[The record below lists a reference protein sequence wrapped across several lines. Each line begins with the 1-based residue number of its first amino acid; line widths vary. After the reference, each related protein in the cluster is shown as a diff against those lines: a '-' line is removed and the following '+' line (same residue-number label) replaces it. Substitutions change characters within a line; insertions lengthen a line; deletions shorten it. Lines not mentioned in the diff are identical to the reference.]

1 VLGEELTKYSFP
13 GGHPM
18 SSSRVEPFLRKAE
31 EIARKK
37 GIRIYK
43 PKQAKESDILLF
55 HNLRYLERVKLAS
68 ETGMGYLDYG
78 DTPAFIFLHHRPRP

>member
-1 VLGEELTKYSFP
+1 
-13 GGHPM
+13 M